1 MHVVAYRTP
10 AAGPRMDADVA
21 RAVLAK
27 ESCRIV
33 VVQHR
38 SVTARVDREQME
50 GRDDMNAAIVDC
62 GDADL
67 LIE

>member
-1 MHVVAYRTP
+1 
-10 AAGPRMDADVA
+10 MDADLA

-38 SVTARVDREQME
+38 SITAHVDREPME
-50 GRDDMNAAIVDC
+50 GRDGMNAAVVDC

>member
-1 MHVVAYRTP
+1 
-10 AAGPRMDADVA
+10 MDADLA

-38 SVTARVDREQME
+38 SVTAGVDRKQME
-50 GRDDMNAAIVDC
+50 GRDGMNAAVVDC